1 MKNNSSEVFAYGSML
16 AIIFIIGVLALVK
29 GCG

>member
-16 AIIFIIGVLALVK
+16 VIIFIIGVLALTK